1 MGDNITFVGA
11 RGANSWQGAVYVFAK
26 NTTTESWQQKQKLI
40 PSDSGEI
47 GFGLPL
53 DFDEANRVLIVGG
66 PWRNAYQGSA
76 YIFNEDINGYWQ
88 QSQLLVPPGAGASDY
103 CGTSVSIENN
113 VAVVGCHGDDD
124 VIRDGGAVNIYEY
137 DGYNWAF
144 AAKIVIPDPAS
155 TGEYFGVSTDIS
167 NGVIVVGAN
176 GYGASEGAAYIIE
189 KEGTWGI
196 THALHPPFVIT
207 GLSFGYDVCIDGDTI
222 AISATFST
230 GAGRVYLYTRD
241 EQNALN
247 KTDEIQASDVEEEE
261 ENRRFGGSMSL
272 YNNTLVVGSPYDD
285 EHATEAGSFYIFERV
300 EGSWTPITKLMPDVS
315 SVALLGYEN
324 SLTVYKNSIVVG
336 APLDDT
342 GGTVSGSAFIYE
354 RYGSGFEWIPTE
366 APSNAPSQPP
376 TQPPSS
382 APSDA
387 PSQPPSSA
395 PSQAP
400 SDAPS
405 QSPTQPPS
413 RAPSQSPT
421 QPPSSAPSQPPSTA
435 PSVAPTESPTTCLD
449 YDEDVGNNG
458 EDEYSMTVSGLLSL
472 LAFRHPVSI
481 NHTKIA
487 ESGDYINDVVVFEND
502 EIQQLDCIEAVSC
515 FQTKFDFIN
524 NTNCNIRCA
533 ESLSCYG
540 SQISISKCANVDVI
554 CNGVQACDGANIAIN
569 VTEDAATQITI
580 DCGAE
585 TSCINMGI
593 SIAGARNGNATATIS
608 CIDYGACDDI
618 NIEIELDDVTKSRL
632 KMYSYSSNVWFN
644 NDYGWASSDRKQK
657 YIDCATR
664 QRSIPWR
671 SGLNKTELETLI
683 AAQYSH
689 NIYPCFDVHVAC
701 ISEAN
706 QTTSSS
712 ACTMH
717 YDALESFNAP
727 PSVSPTHCLYVPI
740 EDMIRHDCLG
750 SCWNSPTEKPTKVP
764 SSMPTISTT
773 NPTVSPT
780 MDPTTDPTIDPT
792 YDPTL
797 DPTAAPT
804 TNPSSPSQPPTMS
817 PSIAPSIA
825 PSLSPTIAPTDS
837 PSMSP
842 SNAPSYSPSSAPT
855 RVPTTDKDK
864 LYDASIPITYIIA
877 KLDDTNMDL
886 LEDHS
891 GPMVR
896 DIVEQI
902 ERGYF
907 DDIVPYTDFMIRVDA
922 VNGFNVNNVNL
933 KYDGNVTL
941 ESIIFCK
948 SQIAETLIRKTQND
962 QFEDD
967 VTGYLVNYFTQ
978 IPNATPITNANADI
992 HVSNEDELQF
1002 IVVNK
1007 EEVEAVMKEEE
1018 EPESFLAVVLAAVII
1033 GIGLTLAVFVKYQNK
1048 KPDAKVDNAKWQAPL
1063 LLSFQI
1069 YDFVSDI
1076 NLCFDILS
1084 NPAAFTGESRVNIIL
1099 LCGI

>member
-1 MGDNITFVGA
+1 MTMHPIPFIILFQFGMIIAASHWHVHTPSRSTSTIVTPPSHYFGCSVSQSNQPTLALSPNEPRSTAPRKTSYLSTSDPQKRHLNRERRNLISYPRTETCSICHHFEDSRIRTTYSIDDGNERMTQQEHHLDSSESHDSQQIMNSFLNVIYGVCIIVIVVTTTIKAFSIIHISSLSILALLASFPHSTNAAFYQKLIGDDHPIGGQYFGRGTAMGDNITFVGA

-272 YNNTLVVGSPYDD
+272 YNNTLVVGSPYDND
-285 EHATEAGSFYIFERV
+285 HAYHAGSFYIFERV

-421 QPPSSAPSQPPSTA
+421 QPPSSAPSDAPSQPPSSAPSQAPSDAPSQSPTQPPSRAPSQSPTQPPSSAPSQPPSTA
-435 PSVAPTESPTTCLD
+435 PSVAPTESPTTC
-449 YDEDVGNNG
+449 
-458 EDEYSMTVSGLLSL
+458 
-472 LAFRHPVSI
+472 
-481 NHTKIA
+481 
-487 ESGDYINDVVVFEND
+487 
-502 EIQQLDCIEAVSC
+502 
-515 FQTKFDFIN
+515 
-524 NTNCNIRCA
+524 
-533 ESLSCYG
+533 
-540 SQISISKCANVDVI
+540 
-554 CNGVQACDGANIAIN
+554 
-569 VTEDAATQITI
+569 
-580 DCGAE
+580 
-585 TSCINMGI
+585 
-593 SIAGARNGNATATIS
+593 
-608 CIDYGACDDI
+608 
-618 NIEIELDDVTKSRL
+618 
-632 KMYSYSSNVWFN
+632 
-644 NDYGWASSDRKQK
+644 
-657 YIDCATR
+657 
-664 QRSIPWR
+664 
-671 SGLNKTELETLI
+671 
-683 AAQYSH
+683 
-689 NIYPCFDVHVAC
+689 
-701 ISEAN
+701 
-706 QTTSSS
+706 
-712 ACTMH
+712 
-717 YDALESFNAP
+717 
-727 PSVSPTHCLYVPI
+727 
-740 EDMIRHDCLG
+740 
-750 SCWNSPTEKPTKVP
+750 
-764 SSMPTISTT
+764 
-773 NPTVSPT
+773 
-780 MDPTTDPTIDPT
+780 
-792 YDPTL
+792 
-797 DPTAAPT
+797 
-804 TNPSSPSQPPTMS
+804 
-817 PSIAPSIA
+817 
-825 PSLSPTIAPTDS
+825 
-837 PSMSP
+837 
-842 SNAPSYSPSSAPT
+842 
-855 RVPTTDKDK
+855 
-864 LYDASIPITYIIA
+864 
-877 KLDDTNMDL
+877 
-886 LEDHS
+886 
-891 GPMVR
+891 
-896 DIVEQI
+896 
-902 ERGYF
+902 
-907 DDIVPYTDFMIRVDA
+907 
-922 VNGFNVNNVNL
+922 
-933 KYDGNVTL
+933 
-941 ESIIFCK
+941 
-948 SQIAETLIRKTQND
+948 
-962 QFEDD
+962 
-967 VTGYLVNYFTQ
+967 
-978 IPNATPITNANADI
+978 
-992 HVSNEDELQF
+992 
-1002 IVVNK
+1002 
-1007 EEVEAVMKEEE
+1007 
-1018 EPESFLAVVLAAVII
+1018 
-1033 GIGLTLAVFVKYQNK
+1033 
-1048 KPDAKVDNAKWQAPL
+1048 
-1063 LLSFQI
+1063 
-1069 YDFVSDI
+1069 
-1076 NLCFDILS
+1076 
-1084 NPAAFTGESRVNIIL
+1084 
-1099 LCGI
+1099 